1 MLQARGVT
9 KRYPGADTPA
19 VDDLDLDIRAGE
31 FLSLLGRSGSG
42 KTTLLN
48 ILSSL
53 VRPDSGRILFE
64 GKDICACSEKER
76 NHLRQDA
83 FAVVFQQHHLMPYLT
98 ALENVLLPFLHGFA
112 PARASHHAHARRMLE
127 RVELAGK
134 DNALPGTL
142 SGGEQQRVA
151 IARALVRGARV
162 LFADEPTGS
171 LDSATGAS
179 IMELLRQLNKEG
191 GVTIVMVT
199 HNPEY
204 AKQGDRSVIMA
215 DGRILG

>member
-1 MLQARGVT
+1 MLQVRGIT
-9 KRYPGADTPA
+9 KRYPGADRPA

-48 ILSSL
+48 MLSSL
-53 VRPDSGRILFE
+53 VLPDSGRILFE
-64 GKDICACSEKER
+64 DGDICACSEKER
-76 NHLRQDA
+76 NRLRREV

-98 ALENVLLPFLHGFA
+98 ALENVLLPFLHGFS
-112 PARASHHAHARRMLE
+112 PVRAVNYAHARRMLE
-127 RVELAGK
+127 QVGLAGME
-134 DNALPGTL
+134 NSPPGKL

-179 IMELLRQLNKEG
+179 IMALLRQVNKD

-204 AKQGDRSVIMA
+204 AKQGDRAVIMA
-215 DGRILG
+215 DGRIMR